1 MDKSDRSKCHHKKA
15 TNWAHALDS
24 PYSIPMNA
32 LSVCRIIDI
41 KLLYISSVTGLLYV
55 SDLREKH
62 RIDLERLT
70 LTSQPLRT
78 LALFALAI
86 GQSIKS
92 TCLCVLKDSARL
104 KFLVL
109 LVASACTP
117 LLLTNGPHEKHVQEL
132 LWYIRFGLWWV
143 ILGVASSIG
152 LGSGLHTFVLYLGPH
167 IALFTIKAV
176 HCGRTDLKSAPY
188 DTILLK
194 MRPSWLEKDCLEF
207 GPPMYQETI
216 PFSKILH
223 EVHLEAVL
231 WGIGT
236 ALGELPPYFLSRA
249 GCVLLL
255 CCYSTT

>member
-1 MDKSDRSKCHHKKA
+1 MDITRF
-15 TNWAHALDS
+15 L
-24 PYSIPMNA
+24 YSM
-32 LSVCRIIDI
+32 
-41 KLLYISSVTGLLYV
+41 
-55 SDLREKH
+55 
-62 RIDLERLT
+62 
-70 LTSQPLRT
+70 Q
-78 LALFALAI
+78 
-86 GQSIKS
+86 
-92 TCLCVLKDSARL
+92 
-104 KFLVL
+104 
-109 LVASACTP
+109 
-117 LLLTNGPHEKHVQEL
+117 HVQEL